1 MTSLRFLFKDSVIYG
16 GAIIIN
22 AIFMLLTIPILTKNL
37 TVNEY
42 GIVDLFLTLLTFLVI
57 IFVFGQ
63 DSSVARFFYEYKSI
77 RKKKKII
84 SESLYFQLL
93 VTILFSAKS

>member
-57 IFVFGQ
+57 IGVFITLAVL
-63 DSSVARFFYEYKSI
+63 VAIDKRRQKND
-77 RKKKKII
+77 
-84 SESLYFQLL
+84 
-93 VTILFSAKS
+93 